1 VASRTSAERSE
12 LVDEV
17 ENVDRVLR
25 ALERRRGCGFD
36 ERKSMLSCWILVGG
50 VWLVGVVG

>member
-1 VASRTSAERSE
+1 MERPE

-17 ENVDRVLR
+17 DEVDRVLR

-36 ERKSMLSCWILVGG
+36 ERKSMSTLVSC
-50 VWLVGVVG
+50 